1 MSGEGSFLTKP
12 IGSRATLT
20 WLALAWLTLAW
31 LTLALT
37 GCGTSS
43 TQTGPVAAPE
53 TRPAVSRMTGDKLVA
68 GAVSA
73 LSKLDEFDEQRA
85 YEQAFDRLTQWSHM
99 AGSEP
104 PSWRIDPLVANLPE
118 RLRSGVESMLEQP
131 GFDAVG
137 DVAFLRDRRWLADIA
152 TTARGDATDDLTT
165 ATRLFDWTVRSLAIG
180 GDPPMVPTEATPGTR
195 WFLPGEILLT
205 GRASAAQR
213 CWIFVELLRQAGIDA
228 VMLATGDPQAGTL
241 RPWLPAAIIDGEAY
255 LFEPTYGM
263 PVPGPGAAG
272 VATARQAAADPAIL
286 DALSLP
292 DRSYPV
298 KAADVGSLAVLAV
311 ADPRSLARRMTAL
324 DKEAAARHGLRLS
337 VDASAVAAAA
347 AKALPGEVP
356 PVMGLWEFPWESVAR
371 RPTPEVELAARR
383 ELAPFAI
390 TVAEMGRGDRQAQR
404 LVRPLFNARIREFRG
419 DLDGPLGAKAAY
431 LAARPSKVAIQQALQ
446 AVPPEQSATVDRLY
460 RQMKEDATYW
470 LGVATLGEGQP
481 AAAIDYLQ
489 RMTLENSPDS
499 RWTDAARANLGRAYA
514 DLGRI
519 DEAVKVLREDGSPQ
533 RFGSR
538 LLAERLEKQ
547 PKATAGTP
555 PQ

>member
-1 MSGEGSFLTKP
+1 MRGVAARSSGVGV
-12 IGSRATLT
+12 G
-20 WLALAWLTLAW
+20 LATLAW
-31 LTLALT
+31 LAVAIA
-37 GCGTSS
+37 GCGTSPP
-43 TQTGPVAAPE
+43 QTGPAAVPE

-85 YEQAFDRLTQWSHM
+85 YEQAFDRLTQWSHR
-99 AGSEP
+99 AGVET
-104 PSWRIDPLVANLPE
+104 PSWRIDPLVSTLPE
-118 RLRSGVESMLEQP
+118 RLRAGVEPMLEQP

-137 DVAFLRDRRWLADIA
+137 DIAFLRDRRWLADIA
-152 TTARGDATDDLTT
+152 TTARGDATDDLAT

-180 GDPPMVPTEATPGTR
+180 GDPPMVPSEATPGTR
-195 WFLPGEILLT
+195 WFLPGEILLS

-311 ADPRSLARRMTAL
+311 AEPRSLARRMAAL
-324 DKEAAARHGLRLS
+324 DKDAAPRHGLRLS
-337 VDASAVAAAA
+337 VDASAQAAAA
-347 AKALPGEVP
+347 AKALPGAAP
-356 PVMGLWEFPWESVAR
+356 PFVSLWEFPWESVAR

-419 DLDGPLGAKAAY
+419 DLDGPLGAKASY
-431 LAARPSKVAIQQALQ
+431 LAARPSKVVIQQALQ
-446 AVPPEQSATVDRLY
+446 AVPPEQSATIDRLY

-481 AAAIDYLQ
+481 AAAVDYLQ

-514 DLGRI
+514 ALGRI
-519 DEAVKVLREDGSPQ
+519 DEAVTVLREDGSPQ

-538 LLAERLEKQ
+538 LLADRLKNQ
-547 PKATAGTP
+547 AKATAETQP
-555 PQ
+555 P

>member
-1 MSGEGSFLTKP
+1 MRAAAAGSTEAGGGRP
-12 IGSRATLT
+12 
-20 WLALAWLTLAW
+20 TLAW
-31 LTLALT
+31 LVLAWLGLAIV

-43 TQTGPVAAPE
+43 TQTGPVAAPD
-53 TRPAVSRMTGDKLVA
+53 TRPVVSRVTSDKLVA

-99 AGSEP
+99 AGAEM
-104 PSWRIDPLVANLPE
+104 PSWRIDPLISTLPE
-118 RLRSGVESMLEQP
+118 RLRTGVEPMLEQP

-137 DVAFLRDRRWLADIA
+137 DVGFLRDRRWLADVA
-152 TTARGDATDDLTT
+152 STARGDATDDLAT
-165 ATRLFDWTVRSLAIG
+165 ATRLFDWTIRALAIG
-180 GDPPMVPTEATPGTR
+180 GDPPMVPSEATPGTR
-195 WFLPGEILLT
+195 WYLPGEILLT

-213 CWIFVELLRQAGIDA
+213 CWIFVELLRQAGIDG
-228 VMLATGDPQAGTL
+228 VMLATGDTQAGTL

-298 KAADVGSLAVLAV
+298 KSADVSSLAVLAV
-311 ADPRSLARRMTAL
+311 ADPRSLARRMAAL

-337 VDASAVAAAA
+337 IDASAVAAVA
-347 AKALPGEVP
+347 AKALPGEAP
-356 PVMGLWEFPWESVAR
+356 PFVGLWEFPWESVAR
-371 RPTPEVELAARR
+371 RTTPEVEFAARR
-383 ELAPFAI
+383 ELAPLAI
-390 TVAEMGRGDRQAQR
+390 TVAEMGRSDRQAQR
-404 LVRPLFNARIREFRG
+404 VVRPLFNARIREFRG
-419 DLDGPLGAKAAY
+419 DLDGPLGAKASY

-481 AAAIDYLQ
+481 AAAVDYLQ

-514 DLGRI
+514 ALGRI
-519 DEAVKVLREDGSPQ
+519 DEAVRVLREDGSPQ
-533 RFGSR
+533 RYGSR
-538 LLAERLEKQ
+538 LLADRLENQAKS
-547 PKATAGTP
+547 PAETP
-555 PQ
+555 TP

>member
-1 MSGEGSFLTKP
+1 MRGAGSCSTSAV
-12 IGSRATLT
+12 GGRTTLA
-20 WLALAWLTLAW
+20 WLAWLTLAM
-31 LTLALT
+31 A

-43 TQTGPVAAPE
+43 TQTSPVAAPE
-53 TRPAVSRMTGDKLVA
+53 ARPAAGRMTGDKLVA

-99 AGSEP
+99 AGPET
-104 PSWRIDPLVANLPE
+104 PSWRIDPLLSTLPE
-118 RLRSGVESMLEQP
+118 RLRAGVEPMLEQA

-152 TTARGDATDDLTT
+152 TTTRGDATDDLAT

-180 GDPPMVPTEATPGTR
+180 GDPPMVPSEATPGTR

-263 PVPGPGAAG
+263 PVPGPGDAG

-292 DRSYPV
+292 DRAYPV
-298 KAADVGSLAVLAV
+298 KAADVGSLAVLVV

-324 DKEAAARHGLRLS
+324 DKTVAARHGMRLS
-337 VDASAVAAAA
+337 VDASAVATAA
-347 AKALPGEVP
+347 AKALPGEGAP
-356 PVMGLWEFPWESVAR
+356 FMGLWEFPWESVAR
-371 RPTPEVELAARR
+371 RPTPEVEFAARR
-383 ELAPFAI
+383 ELAPFVI

-431 LAARPSKVAIQQALQ
+431 LAARPSKAAIQQALQ

-481 AAAIDYLQ
+481 AAAVDYLQ

-499 RWTDAARANLGRAYA
+499 RWTDAARGNLGRAYA
-514 DLGRI
+514 ALGRI
-519 DEAVKVLREDGSPQ
+519 DEAVTVLREDGSPQ

-538 LLAERLEKQ
+538 LLADRLEKQ
-547 PKATAGTP
+547 AKATADTP
-555 PQ
+555 PP